1 MVSKTNTL
9 IKDESMLQ
17 THEQFVSLRD
27 GRKLAYAQFG
37 NPDGRPVLYFH
48 GHPGSRLDLDMF
60 DQTVLDQSGLR
71 LLSLDRP
78 GIGLSD
84 FKPGRKLLDWPA
96 DVREFADALGL
107 DRFSVM
113 GMSGGGPYVAACAY
127 ALPERIKAAVIISG
141 LGRFD
146 LPGATAKMGSGLQYF
161 KMARRFPLLARFQ
174 MQMMAYGVKSG
185 PNKMLA
191 QMQSGMP
198 PADRQE
204 FQRPEVAKT
213 FLATLAESLRQGPAK
228 MVWEGGF
235 YLRPWGF
242 PLEEIRLPVYLWHG
256 EADRNAPIAMGRHTA
271 AAIPGCQAV
280 FIPGEGH
287 FSLAIH
293 HMPEILKTL
302 ANC

>member
-1 MVSKTNTL
+1 MP
-9 IKDESMLQ
+9 IAQD
-17 THEQFVSLRD
+17 QFVSLKD
-27 GRKLAYAQFG
+27 GRKLAYTEFG
-37 NPDGRPVLYFH
+37 NPAGKAVLYFH
-48 GHPGSRLDLDMF
+48 GHPGSRLDLAMF
-60 DQTVLDQSGLR
+60 DPNVLAQSGLR
-71 LLSLDRP
+71 LLAIDRP

-107 DRFSVM
+107 EKFSVM
-113 GMSGGGPYVAACAY
+113 GMSGGGPFVAACAC
-127 ALPERIKAAVIISG
+127 ALPDRLKAAVIISG

-146 LPGATAKMGSGLQYF
+146 LPGATGGMGSGLQYF
-161 KMARRFPLLARFQ
+161 RMARRFPLLARFQ
-174 MQMMAYGVKSG
+174 MQMMAYGIKSG
-185 PNKMLA
+185 PDKMLA
-191 QMQSGMP
+191 QIQSEMP
-198 PADRQE
+198 PTDQNE
-204 FQRPEVAKT
+204 FQQPGFTES
-213 FLATLAESLRQGPAK
+213 FMATMAESLRQGPAK
-228 MVWEGGF
+228 LVLEGSF

-256 EADRNAPIAMGRHTA
+256 EADRDAPVAMGRHLA

-293 HMPEILKTL
+293 HMPEILQTL